1 MFMFIL
7 RRIGAMLAT
16 MVALTLIVFYLVNLP
31 GSLEKVAKTE
41 GNMRMTDEQVADW
54 LEKEGF
60 NRPFMVRYGEWIVGT
75 AQGDMDDDH
84 RSGSLYRL

>member
-60 NRPFMVRYGEWIVGT
+60 NRPFLVRYGEWIVGT
-75 AQGDMDDDH
+75 AQAEPPG
-84 RSGSLYRL
+84 L